1 MSNPAL
7 DISSLTPLPYHQQ
20 VVNYLKT
27 HEPAVWSWASSLG
40 VQQEHAQEVRAQLLR
55 DTYRLS
61 PQAHPDAYQACE
73 TALQRLDIQAPAT
86 LYQAGDGGMNASLYY
101 LDGEVHVVFYGPIL
115 ERLDAQELLA
125 LLGHELAHYRLWS
138 EHDGDYLTAERIL
151 NHALADV
158 YTPPSLEQTARLY
171 SLHTEFYADRGAAWV
186 AGGPESA
193 ITSLVKVHTGI
204 VTVDA
209 ASYLQQAKELDG
221 KDAQLSQGVSH
232 PETFLRSQALD
243 SWWQQVPDVDAWLH
257 RRLRG
262 PLSLNRLDV
271 TDQVELTALTRGFIA
286 SFTLAPVLQSEAVGS
301 QVRGFFPDWKDNETP
316 LDLSTL
322 DAERIDASIHEYLH
336 FIMLDLCLVD
346 RDLRDEALLHAVRT
360 AKKLGSA
367 DDFINVLK
375 RDIKLPK
382 RELDPLVRAL
392 KAEVDV
398 WNQ

>member
-27 HEPAVWSWASSLG
+27 SEPAVWSWASSLG

-55 DTYRLS
+55 DTYRLH
-61 PQAHPDAYQACE
+61 PDTHPDAYQACE
-73 TALQRLDIQAPAT
+73 TALQRLHIQAPAT

-101 LDGEVHVVFYGPIL
+101 LAGEVHVVFYGPIL

-151 NHALADV
+151 NHTLADV
-158 YTPPSLEQTARLY
+158 YTPASLEQTARLY
-171 SLHTEFYADRGAAWV
+171 SLHTEIYADRGAALV
-186 AGGPESA
+186 ASGPEAA
-193 ITSLVKVHTGI
+193 ITTLVKVHTGI
-204 VTVDA
+204 VTVNA

-221 KDAQLSQGVSH
+221 NDAQLSRGVSH

-243 SWWQQVPDVDAWLH
+243 SWWQQIPDIDAWLH

-271 TDQVELTALTRGFIA
+271 TDQVELTALTRRFIA
-286 SFTLAPVLQSEAVGS
+286 SFINAPALQSEAVGN
-301 QVRGFFPDWKDNETP
+301 QVRGFFPDWKDTETP
-316 LDLSTL
+316 LDLSSL
-322 DAERIDASIHEYLH
+322 DVERIDASIHEYLH

-346 RDLRDEALLHAVRT
+346 RDLRDDALLHAART

-382 RELDPLVRAL
+382 RELDPLIRAL
-392 KAEVDV
+392 KAEVDT
-398 WNQ
+398 WTQ

>member
-27 HEPAVWSWASSLG
+27 SEPAVWSWASSLG

-55 DTYRLS
+55 DTYRLN
-61 PQAHPDAYQACE
+61 PQTHPDAYQACE

-101 LDGEVHVVFYGPIL
+101 LAGEVHVVFYGPIL
-115 ERLDAQELLA
+115 ERLDTQELLA

-171 SLHTEFYADRGAAWV
+171 SLHTEIYADRGAAWV
-186 AGGPESA
+186 AGGPGAA

-243 SWWQQVPDVDAWLH
+243 NWWQQAPDVDDWLH

-271 TDQVELTALTRGFIA
+271 TGQVELTALTRGFIA
-286 SFTLAPVLQSEAVGS
+286 SFTNAPVLQSETVGS

-322 DAERIDASIHEYLH
+322 DAGRVDASIHEYLH

-392 KAEVDV
+392 KAEVDT

>member
-1 MSNPAL
+1 MSTPAL

-20 VVNYLKT
+20 VVDYLKT
-27 HEPAVWSWASSLG
+27 SEPAVWNWASSLG
-40 VQQEHAQEVRAQLLR
+40 VQQEHAQDVRAQLLR

-61 PQAHPDAYQACE
+61 PETHPQAYLACA

-86 LYQAGDGGMNASLYY
+86 LYQAGDGAMNASLYY
-101 LDGEVHVVFYGPIL
+101 LAGEVHVVFYGPIL

-138 EHDGDYLTAERIL
+138 EHDGDFLTAERVL

-158 YTPPSLEQTARLY
+158 HTPPSLEQTARLY
-171 SLHTEFYADRGAAWV
+171 SLHTEIYADRGAALV
-186 AGGPESA
+186 AAGPEAS

-204 VTVDA
+204 LSVDA
-209 ASYLQQAKELDG
+209 ATYLRQASELDG

-232 PETFLRSQALD
+232 PETFLRSQAVD
-243 SWWQQVPDVDAWLH
+243 SWWRQVPDTDAWLH

-271 TDQVELTALTRGFIA
+271 TDQVDLTALTRGFIA
-286 SFTLAPVLQSEAVGS
+286 SFIGAAVLQSEVVLN

-322 DAERIDASIHEYLH
+322 NAERIDASIHEYLH

-346 RDLRDEALLHAVRT
+346 RDSRDEALLHAART
-360 AKKLGSA
+360 AQKLGSA

-375 RDIKLPK
+375 RDIKFPK
-382 RELDPLVRAL
+382 RELDPIVRAL
-392 KAEVDV
+392 KAEVDT
-398 WNQ
+398 WTQ

>member
-7 DISSLTPLPYHQQ
+7 DISNLTPMPYHQQ

-27 HEPAVWSWASSLG
+27 SEPAVWSWASSLG

-55 DTYRLS
+55 DTYRLN
-61 PQAHPDAYQACE
+61 PDTHPDAYQACE
-73 TALQRLDIQAPAT
+73 AALQRLHIQAPAT

-101 LDGEVHVVFYGPIL
+101 LAGEVHVVFQGPIL

-158 YTPPSLEQTARLY
+158 YTPPSLEQTARLF
-171 SLHTEFYADRGAAWV
+171 SLHTEIYADRGAALV

-243 SWWQQVPDVDAWLH
+243 SWWQQSPDVDAWLH

-286 SFTLAPVLQSEAVGS
+286 SFTNAPVLQSEAVAN
-301 QVRGFFPDWKDNETP
+301 QVRGFFPDWKDHETP
-316 LDLSTL
+316 LDLSAL
-322 DAERIDASIHEYLH
+322 DAERIDASLHEYLH
-336 FIMLDLCLVD
+336 FVMLDLCLVD
-346 RDLRDEALLHAVRT
+346 RDQRDEALLHAART

-382 RELDPLVRAL
+382 RELDPLVRVL
-392 KAEVDV
+392 KAEVDT
-398 WNQ
+398 WTQ

>member
-1 MSNPAL
+1 MSTLTL
-7 DISSLTPLPYHQQ
+7 DISNLTPLPYHQH
-20 VVNYLKT
+20 VVDYLKT
-27 HEPAVWSWASSLG
+27 SEPAVWSWASSLG
-40 VQQEHAQEVRAQLLR
+40 VQQEHAQDVRAQLLR

-61 PQAHPDAYQACE
+61 PETHPQAYQACE
-73 TALQRLDIQAPAT
+73 TALQQLQIQAPAT
-86 LYQAGDGGMNASLYY
+86 LYQAGDGAMNASLYY
-101 LDGEVHVVFYGPIL
+101 LAGEVHVVFYGPIL

-151 NHALADV
+151 NHAMADA

-171 SLHTEFYADRGAAWV
+171 SLHTEIYADRGAALV
-186 AGGPESA
+186 AGGPEAS

-204 VTVDA
+204 VSVDA
-209 ASYLQQAKELDG
+209 ANYLQQARELDG

-232 PETFLRSQALD
+232 PETFLRSQAVD
-243 SWWQQVPDVDAWLH
+243 SWWRQVPDTEAWLH

-286 SFTLAPVLQSEAVGS
+286 SFIGAAVLQSEVVLN
-301 QVRGFFPDWKDNETP
+301 QVRGFFPDWKDNEVP
-316 LDLSTL
+316 LDLGTL
-322 DAERIDASIHEYLH
+322 NAERIDTSIHEYLH

-346 RDLRDEALLHAVRT
+346 RDLRDEALLHAART

-367 DDFINVLK
+367 DDFISVLK
-375 RDIKLPK
+375 RDIKFPK
-382 RELDPLVRAL
+382 RELDPIVRAL
-392 KAEVDV
+392 KAEVDT
-398 WNQ
+398 WTQ